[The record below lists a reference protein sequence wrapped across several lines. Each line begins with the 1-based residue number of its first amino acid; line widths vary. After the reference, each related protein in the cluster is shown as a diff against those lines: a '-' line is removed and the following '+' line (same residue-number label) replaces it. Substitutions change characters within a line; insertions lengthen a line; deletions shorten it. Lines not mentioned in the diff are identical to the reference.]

1 MPRHAALDARAPS
14 CDCGDWA
21 ATFQSPNAR
30 ARTMTVNLN
39 FGQASSPHRTERLS
53 RLASLAPNTCRTE
66 RYHECQSP
74 QYGKDVDGASATG
87 SICAIRNDLAPNTC
101 NDGRFWYRTLV
112 ARRAG
117 NEHLSRPVFF
127 GTEHLSRGERKRERT
142 LGSRSRVPTPGLDSR
157 DTHARVGAL
166 ETSISRGVFALQGTE
181 G

>member
-87 SICAIRNDLAPNTC
+87 LICAIRNDLAPNTC

-117 NEHLSRPVFF
+117 N
-127 GTEHLSRGERKRERT
+127 EHLSRGERKRERT